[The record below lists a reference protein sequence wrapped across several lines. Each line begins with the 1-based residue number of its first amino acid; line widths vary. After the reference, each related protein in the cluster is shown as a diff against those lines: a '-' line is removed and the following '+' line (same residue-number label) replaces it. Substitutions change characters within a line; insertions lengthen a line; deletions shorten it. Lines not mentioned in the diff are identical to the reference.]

1 MVAGVFSVGTTSTA
15 APLSIEQF
23 YPEPP
28 KTPGNVGV
36 ALSGGGSRALTA
48 GMGQL
53 RALNQ
58 LTMNGRP
65 LLAQIKALSTV
76 SGGAWLGVPFVY
88 LPPGSP
94 SDTAY
99 LGPWIEDQ
107 SNLTPAMLAHLPAG
121 NAGVPISSPL
131 FSPKL
136 LAVQALLLHGV
147 LKVPPSMLWQT
158 IIGLNILSA
167 YGLYAPTIRL
177 TPTDTF
183 SFDRD
188 TVASQVTSPTLNP
201 ALSSEPIDLYA
212 DALDPTRTHR
222 PFLICN
228 CAMFLSEPTSSF
240 QMLAPVQITPFISG
254 VFGAPRG
261 EDANGQAPG
270 GGGVST
276 FGFNSAY
283 ISGSGSTT
291 VAQNR
296 QWSLTDAVG
305 TSSAFFAE
313 VLQNIFQGWRQDPAD
328 LAAVVASHANV
339 IQHWIRTRL
348 PIEARRPA
356 VELLNLNAHPM
367 NYHPL
372 LQAVVADLQK
382 LIPRYQYWP
391 VRDTQPTAR
400 PTPSEFADGGNLE
413 NTGVAALLAY
423 SDINRIVAFINPM
436 TVLEVGAYGVANGS
450 GGFFPGTQVIVDT
463 CIPPLF
469 GYQPYE
475 KGGLG
480 ANEGYVLYGEG
491 TSTRYQEY
499 SNSQVFESTAF
510 STLLQGLWAASG
522 GGSYARPAVF
532 EQQLTVR
539 PNTWFGV
546 TSAREVTVVWFYLAF
561 VTEWETLFAEPVRT
575 IIEGERMT
583 NGFPNYSTLAT
594 NLTAT
599 QINLLANLAAWS
611 AGEAERATGV
621 LSGLFR

>member
-1 MVAGVFSVGTTSTA
+1 MVAGVFSVETTSTA
-15 APLSIEQF
+15 APLSISQF
-23 YPEPP
+23 YPQSP

-58 LTMNGRP
+58 ITMNGRP

-76 SGGAWLGVPFVY
+76 SGGAWLGVPFIY

-94 SDTAY
+94 SDEAY
-99 LGPWIEDQ
+99 LGPWIGDQ

-188 TVASQVTSPTLNP
+188 TVVTQVTNSNLNP
-201 ALSSEPIDLYA
+201 ALSGEPIDLYA

-228 CAMFLSEPTSSF
+228 CAMFLSEPTSSV

-283 ISGSGSTT
+283 IGGSSAAT

-313 VLQNIFQGWRQDPAD
+313 VLQNIFQGWRENPTD
-328 LAAVVASHANV
+328 LAAVIASHANV
-339 IQHWIRTRL
+339 IRHWIATKL

-356 VELLNLNAHPM
+356 VELLSFNAQPM

-372 LQAVVADLQK
+372 LQGVVADLQK

-391 VRDTQPTAR
+391 VRDAQPTIS

-423 SDINRIVAFINPM
+423 SDINRIVAFVNPM
-436 TVLEVGAYGVANGS
+436 TVLETGAYGVANGS
-450 GGFFPGTQVIVDT
+450 GNFLPGTQIIVDA

-480 ANEGYVLYGEG
+480 TNHGYVLYGEG
-491 TSTRYQEY
+491 PSTRYPEY
-499 SNSQVFESTAF
+499 SNNQVFDSAAF
-510 STLLQGLWAASG
+510 PTLLQGLWAASG

-532 EQQLTVR
+532 EQQLLVR
-539 PNTWFGV
+539 PNKWFGV
-546 TSAREVTVVWFYLAF
+546 TCAREVTVVWFYLAF
-561 VTEWETLFAEPVRT
+561 VTSGKRYSLSLF
-575 IIEGERMT
+575 G
-583 NGFPNYSTLAT
+583 
-594 NLTAT
+594 
-599 QINLLANLAAWS
+599 
-611 AGEAERATGV
+611 
-621 LSGLFR
+621 